1 MDRSLAESLKKT
13 AICTALSDAELD
25 AVAAIAER
33 VTYLAGEE
41 LFAEGDA
48 GDGLYLVIAGEI
60 DVLKRTPTG
69 ERSLARLGPGGVL
82 GEMSL
87 LTEDARSATG
97 RSLGETSV
105 LRLPAA
111 PFRALLGEGSSAA
124 LKVVAGIAEV
134 LAARVAG
141 MNAKM
146 LELAEQAEKVQP
158 DSVKAENL
166 VHLHRM
172 LQVWSF

>member
-1 MDRSLAESLKKT
+1 MDRPLAESLKRT
-13 AICTALSDAELD
+13 AICAALTDAERD
-25 AVAAIAER
+25 AIAAIAER
-33 VTYLAGEE
+33 VTYLPGED
-41 LFAEGDA
+41 LFGEGDA

-60 DVLKRTPTG
+60 DVLKRTPNG

-87 LTEDARSATG
+87 LTDDARSATG
-97 RSLGETSV
+97 RALGETSV

-134 LAARVAG
+134 LATRVAN

-146 LELAEQAEKVQP
+146 LELAEKAEKAQP
-158 DSVKAENL
+158 DAIRTENL
-166 VHLHRM
+166 VQLHRM